1 MARNGWLVVSINY
14 RLAPRA
20 KFPAQLLDCK
30 RALAW
35 VKRNIHMFGGDANFI
50 IAAGESA
57 GGHLA
62 ALVGL
67 TAHDKSLQPGFEDQE
82 LNVQGAVVVVVVCV
96 ACVWGVGCGVWM
108 ALFGRCV

>member
-1 MARNGWLVVSINY
+1 
-14 RLAPRA
+14 
-20 KFPAQLLDCK
+20 
-30 RALAW
+30 
-35 VKRNIHMFGGDANFI
+35 
-50 IAAGESA
+50 
-57 GGHLA
+57 
-62 ALVGL
+62 VGL